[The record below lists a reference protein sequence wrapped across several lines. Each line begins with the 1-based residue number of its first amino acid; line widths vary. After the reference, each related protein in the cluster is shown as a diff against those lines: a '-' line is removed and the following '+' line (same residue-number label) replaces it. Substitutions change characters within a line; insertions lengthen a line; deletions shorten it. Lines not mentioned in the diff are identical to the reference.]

1 MSEFNLV
8 QVMGFGSELVK
19 KVSSDGK
26 MVCIVYQWEDAFYS
40 INFHKAGDEVEVG
53 DWGILQADS
62 ARDAIEFVQDIR

>member
-8 QVMGFGSELVK
+8 QVMGFGTELVK

-26 MVCIVYQWEDAFYS
+26 MVCIVYQWGDDFYI

-53 DWGILQADS
+53 DWGRMHADS
-62 ARDAIEFVQDIR
+62 AREAIDFVQDIR